1 MEHVV
6 LHGSLPGIQGT
17 GRDQIAQGMC
27 TKCTEQHHEKAIGHR
42 QAQKDVGDV
51 HHDGVISTTMR
62 TECSGPKDTIAV
74 QELPAHPRR
83 ILLINPTRFLGN
95 LLIAGGL
102 MQDFAEHCVRC
113 GIEFRLVVDESFAD
127 LLAGAFQSEQLI
139 LYPRRRIH
147 QASLLQQVHLYWQCL
162 REIRR
167 FRADLA
173 FNIEDDSVA
182 YRLTQLSGASF
193 RLGCSPARH
202 RHGYERVLP
211 VQIMGR
217 PIGQQHR
224 WHSYREVFAALG
236 LQDAQPRYLTFHL
249 PPLQED
255 VLTRLQERGVDFN
268 RRLALL
274 HTGATKA
281 YKLWP
286 PAHFAQLA
294 LLLLAK
300 GCQVVLLGAGKDAQN
315 IEVTL
320 ALLPDSERSK
330 VVNLCNQLSLVEL
343 ASFMAGHASLMVG
356 NDSGPS
362 HLAAALGLKGVV
374 IFGPTEAAVWG
385 PITPNSVLLQNRSVC
400 APECTRHHCLREYRC
415 LSALMPEQVMKS
427 LQL

>member
-1 MEHVV
+1 
-6 LHGSLPGIQGT
+6 
-17 GRDQIAQGMC
+17 
-27 TKCTEQHHEKAIGHR
+27 
-42 QAQKDVGDV
+42 
-51 HHDGVISTTMR
+51 MR
-62 TECSGPKDTIAV
+62 TKCSGPKDTIAV

-102 MQDFAEHCVRC
+102 AQDFAEYCVGH
-113 GIEFRLVVDESFAD
+113 GIEFRLVVDESFAA
-127 LLAGAFQSEQLI
+127 LLAAAFRPEQLI
-139 LYPRRRIH
+139 LYPRSRIH
-147 QASLLQQVHLYWQCL
+147 QASLLHQVQLYWQCL

-182 YRLTQLSGASF
+182 HRLTQLSSAAF

-202 RHGYERVLP
+202 RHGYEQVLP
-211 VQIMGR
+211 VQIMER

-224 WHSYREVFAALG
+224 WHSYREVFATLG
-236 LQDAQPRYLTFHL
+236 LSAFLKAQPHYLKLHA
-249 PPLQED
+249 PPLSEE
-255 VLTRLQERGVDFN
+255 VLTRLRERGVDFS

-294 LLLLAK
+294 LLLMARNY
-300 GCQVVLLGAGKDAQN
+300 QVVLLGAGKDVQD
-315 IEVTL
+315 IEATL
-320 ALLPDSERSK
+320 ALLPEFERGK

-343 ASFMAGHASLMVG
+343 ASFMTGYASLMVG

-362 HLAAALGLKGVV
+362 HLAAALGIKGVV

-385 PITPNSVLLQNRSVC
+385 PIAPNSVLLQDRSVC
-400 APECTRHHCLREYRC
+400 AVECTRHHCLRGYQC
-415 LSALMPEQVMKS
+415 LSTLMPKQVMKS